1 MNNPEAHQPAACLHC
16 GACIRNPK
24 MNVSYI
30 PHSVQQNRGL
40 AGLAHGWVLAGLGE
54 DTAD

>member
-40 AGLAHGWVLAGLGE
+40 AGLAHGWVLAGLRA